1 MLIDKNLIVETG
13 GFNELNKT
21 CQDIEMLF
29 KLVKKN
35 KIFFLTDILVTR
47 REHVNQGSRTQ
58 LTAHLIEKNNF
69 YKNLVIN
76 FDYEFF
82 QDKHEKLSKY
92 STLCYLGDYC
102 MKIGLN
108 KASKKYFRKAFF
120 KKPISPKLFLF
131 MLFGNFFWKKFNRN

>member
-1 MLIDKNLIVETG
+1 MIDKNLIVETG

-108 KASKKYFRKAFF
+108 KASKKYFRKAFS
-120 KKPISPKLFLF
+120 KNLFPL
-131 MLFGNFFWKKFNRN
+131 NFFIYVIW